1 MAEDKK
7 SLAEMRKQ
15 LREMRKETVKPVSR
29 MKKADIATEIQRLS
43 SARDMTAPVASTPM
57 APAKKVKSAA
67 ESIKQAKASEFPVK
81 PTDEKPKAPSKKTKA
96 PAAGK
101 KDKLAALL
109 KALESDTDEE

>member
-29 MKKADIATEIQRLS
+29 MRKGDIAAEIQKLS
-43 SARDMTAPVASTPM
+43 GAREMTAPVASTPM

-81 PTDEKPKAPSKKTKA
+81 PTDEKPKAPSKKVKA
-96 PAAGK
+96 PAADK
-101 KDKLAALL
+101 KDKLARLLALMEET
-109 KALESDTDEE
+109 ESE